1 MKKNEFLEK
10 IAGKALKNQ
19 VGGNGGYSTVD
30 IKLGDLC
37 ELLESNDLEIPN
49 FQRLGN
55 QWSDVERSELVK
67 SILTGKPLPSIIIG
81 ICNRD
86 IFLLDGQQRLTS
98 SVLMLQLLE
107 ANKIKASTISL
118 VKNYK
123 LSCDVISF
131 EEYEKMKEYFLT
143 INARSGLS
151 AIQKLKAKSDVN
163 SEVIEELNSISNLIC
178 EVGKENEGYAFNIVK
193 CLYAKKSTIEKT
205 GIEANCIIE
214 SKKNDEG
221 KITKK
226 KTSKLSNVE
235 NFAIFQYNKVEDFA
249 AILLQIDNTD
259 AAGSY
264 STSITQG
271 FNRLAKIGN
280 DIDHTQT
287 LETFITTIIPRFFF
301 DKSNDEF
308 ALSSK
313 RPFAYAMFD
322 VIRHSGLEIGI
333 DEVQLFFNYF
343 LNNSKKDDR
352 MIFLYEQIA
361 NDYVAGT
368 KNSVETNVL
377 RFKHIENVFKHLAT
391 LSCDKIESTVTDTD
405 ISNAIEAVCFDEK

>member
-10 IAGKALKNQ
+10 MVGKSLKNQ
-19 VGGNGGYSTVD
+19 VGDNGGYSTID
-30 IKLGDLC
+30 IKLGELC
-37 ELLESNDLEIPN
+37 ELLENNELEIPN

-98 SVLMLQLLE
+98 SVLMLQLFE

-131 EEYEKMKEYFLT
+131 DEYEKMKEYFLT

-151 AIQKLKAKSDVN
+151 AIQKLKAKSDVS

-178 EVGKENEGYAFNIVK
+178 EVGEENDGYAFNLVK

-205 GIEANCIIE
+205 GIEANCVIE
-214 SKKNDEG
+214 TKKNDEG

-259 AAGSY
+259 TAGSY

-287 LETFITTIIPRFFF
+287 LETFITSIIPRFFF

-313 RPFAYAMFD
+313 RPFAYAMYD
-322 VIRHSGLEIGI
+322 VIRHSSLEIGI
-333 DEVQLFFNYF
+333 GEVQLFFNYF

-377 RFKHIENVFKHLAT
+377 RFKHIENVFKHLAS
-391 LSCDKIESTVTDTD
+391 LSSTKIESTVTDTD
-405 ISNAIEAVCFDEK
+405 ISDAVEAVCFDEK

>member
-10 IAGKALKNQ
+10 VAGKALKNQ

-37 ELLESNDLEIPN
+37 ELLESKDLEIPN

-55 QWSDVERSELVK
+55 QWSDTERSELVK

-81 ICNRD
+81 ICDDNVY
-86 IFLLDGQQRLTS
+86 LLDGQQRLTS
-98 SVLMLQLLE
+98 SVLMLRLFE

-123 LSCDVISF
+123 LSCDVIVF
-131 EEYEKMKEYFLT
+131 DEYEKMKEYFLT

-151 AIQKLKAKSDVN
+151 AIQKLKAKSDI
-163 SEVIEELNSISNLIC
+163 SKEVVAELNDISNLIC
-178 EVGKENEGYAFNIVK
+178 KVGEENEGYAFNLVK
-193 CLYAKKSTIEKT
+193 CLYAKKGTIEKT
-205 GIEANCIIE
+205 GIEANCVIE
-214 SKKNDEG
+214 TKKNDEG

-235 NFAIFQYNKVEDFA
+235 NFAIYQYNKVEDFST
-249 AILLQIDNTD
+249 ILLQIDNTD
-259 AAGSY
+259 AVGNY
-264 STSITQG
+264 NTSITQG

-280 DIDHTQT
+280 EIDHTQT
-287 LETFITTIIPRFFF
+287 LETFITAIIPRFFS

-308 ALSSK
+308 SLASK
-313 RPFAYAMFD
+313 RPFAYAMYD
-322 VIRHSGLEIGI
+322 VIRHSDLEIGI

-343 LNNSKKDDR
+343 LNNSKKDER
-352 MIFLYEQIA
+352 MLFLYEQIA

-391 LSCDKIESTVTDTD
+391 LSSSKIENTVTDTD
-405 ISNAIEAVCFDEK
+405 ISDAVEAVCFDEK

>member
-10 IAGKALKNQ
+10 VAGKALKNQ
-19 VGGNGGYSTVD
+19 VGGNGGYSTID
-30 IKLGDLC
+30 IRLGELC
-37 ELLESNDLEIPN
+37 ELLESKDLEIPS

-81 ICNRD
+81 IYDDNVY
-86 IFLLDGQQRLTS
+86 LLDGQQRLTS
-98 SVLMLQLLE
+98 SVLMLRLFE

-123 LSCDVISF
+123 LSCDVIAF

-151 AIQKLKAKSDVN
+151 AIQKLKAKSDV
-163 SEVIEELNSISNLIC
+163 SKEVIEELNDISNLIC
-178 EVGKENEGYAFNIVK
+178 EVGEENEGYAFNLVK

-205 GIEANCIIE
+205 GIEANCIVE

-226 KTSKLSNVE
+226 KTSKLSNVDD
-235 NFAIFQYNKVEDFA
+235 FAIFQYNKVEDFA
-249 AILLQIDNTD
+249 TILLQIDNTD
-259 AAGSY
+259 TAGGY
-264 STSITQG
+264 NTSITQG
-271 FNRLAKIGN
+271 FNRLAKLGN

-287 LETFITTIIPRFFF
+287 LETFITAIIPRFFF

-313 RPFAYAMFD
+313 RPFAYAMYD
-322 VIRHSGLEIGI
+322 VIRHSSLEISI

-343 LNNSKKDDR
+343 LNNSKKDER
-352 MIFLYEQIA
+352 MLFLYEQIA

-391 LSCDKIESTVTDTD
+391 LSSSKIENTVTDTD
-405 ISNAIEAVCFDEK
+405 ISDAIEAVCFDEK